1 MNVKDPEMN
10 APQTPAPAPAPAKSG
25 PPVPLLVV
33 GALLLTAGIVLGG
46 RMWWRSQHLVETDN
60 AFVAGRLHPVATRV
74 AGVITEMRMQDNAL
88 VKAGDVLLRLDP
100 ADASVQVERLK
111 AQIAQSDAAIATA
124 TAQAAQAKAQVAG
137 VQAQV
142 SQAESVLA
150 RAELDAK
157 RSQTLFGA
165 ELRATSKQE
174 LDANLAAR
182 DVARADLAARKASLA
197 AAQQAVAA
205 ADSARQSAAA
215 QKAATQ
221 AQLQDAQNQLGY
233 VEVRAAVDG
242 RIGKRTAE
250 VGQRVQPGQ
259 QLAAVVE
266 PEVWVVANFK
276 ETQLE
281 RMKPGQKVHVK
292 LDAFPGQELEAHV
305 DSFSPAS
312 GASFALLPPDNAT
325 GNFTKIVQRVPV
337 KLVFEAESL
346 KRLGEAASRIVP
358 GLSAV
363 VEVVVAE

>member
-1 MNVKDPEMN
+1 MRSSWVSLKL
-10 APQTPAPAPAPAKSG
+10 ATTQTSG
-25 PPVPLLVV
+25 ST
-33 GALLLTAGIVLGG
+33 TAANCWPGCTRWPTSAV
-46 RMWWRSQHLVETDN
+46 
-60 AFVAGRLHPVATRV
+60 RLP
-74 AGVITEMRMQDNAL
+74 MR
-88 VKAGDVLLRLDP
+88 P
-100 ADASVQVERLK
+100 S
-111 AQIAQSDAAIATA
+111 
-124 TAQAAQAKAQVAG
+124 
-137 VQAQV
+137 
-142 SQAESVLA
+142 
-150 RAELDAK
+150 
-157 RSQTLFGA
+157 
-165 ELRATSKQE
+165 
-174 LDANLAAR
+174 
-182 DVARADLAARKASLA
+182 
-197 AAQQAVAA
+197 
-205 ADSARQSAAA
+205 
-215 QKAATQ
+215 
-221 AQLQDAQNQLGY
+221 
-233 VEVRAAVDG
+233 
-242 RIGKRTAE
+242 TAE